1 MIFNTKKLK
10 ITSLLLL
17 AATLSFGQS
26 NTSALLPLPNRIE
39 QMTGK
44 KNFVLTPQ
52 GQPLKPISPNKH
64 FVYLNYSV
72 FWANEPDRLPISVLL
87 PHPAILLSR

>member
-26 NTSALLPLPNRIE
+26 NTSALLPGGGVSF
-39 QMTGK
+39 T
-44 KNFVLTPQ
+44 
-52 GQPLKPISPNKH
+52 
-64 FVYLNYSV
+64 
-72 FWANEPDRLPISVLL
+72 
-87 PHPAILLSR
+87 